1 MPLAYMNRV
10 LEHLVYGRRI
20 KDWTYVGGKWA
31 GLGHFEFKSLD
42 GTDSGRMLEGDRIF
56 VAKSVVKELGITQRL
71 WMEDGAVE
79 YGPREIVLARV
90 YNPDD
95 VDDLQSLVVFGQK
108 VEIEKSGVLENGH
121 NTLNSLVVEY
131 LGREGED
138 RFQYLG
144 WVNAFVL
151 SVLEKMVLRQAP
163 EPVVQDFDGDKVW
176 GVRDETREAETWAF
190 VDYLDTKYP
199 KTWFVARRM
208 LTVTTGA

>member
-1 MPLAYMNRV
+1 MRVITESVRGITIHWPKGMPLAYMNRV
-10 LEHLVYGRRI
+10 LEHLAYDRYI

-95 VDDLQSLVVFGQK
+95 VDDLQTLVVFGHEVK
-108 VEIEKSGVLENGH
+108 IEKEGVLINGR
-121 NTLNSLVVEY
+121 NVLNQVVVEY
-131 LGREGED
+131 LDREGES
-138 RFQYLG
+138 RTRYLS
-144 WVNAFVL
+144 WVNDEDYWLKEIVG
-151 SVLEKMVLRQAP
+151 VGEKLLPADCFGNPIVSK
-163 EPVVQDFDGDKVW
+163 EG
-176 GVRDETREAETWAF
+176 
-190 VDYLDTKYP
+190 
-199 KTWFVARRM
+199 
-208 LTVTTGA
+208 

>member
-1 MPLAYMNRV
+1 MRVVTESVRGITIHWPKGMPLTYMNKV
-10 LEHLVYGRRI
+10 LEHLAYDRYV

-56 VAKSVVKELGITQRL
+56 VAKSLVKELGITQRL

-108 VEIEKSGVLENGH
+108 VEIEKGGVFVNGV
-121 NTLNSLVVEY
+121 NTLNSVVVEY
-131 LGREGED
+131 LDRDGED
-138 RFQYLG
+138 RICCLG
-144 WVNAFVL
+144 WVNDEEYMLKEAI
-151 SVLEKMVLRQAP
+151 
-163 EPVVQDFDGDKVW
+163 
-176 GVRDETREAETWAF
+176 GVGERILPADCFGNPIVSKE
-190 VDYLDTKYP
+190 
-199 KTWFVARRM
+199 
-208 LTVTTGA
+208 G

>member
-1 MPLAYMNRV
+1 MRVITESVRGITIHWPKGMPLAYMNKV
-10 LEHLVYGRRI
+10 LEHLAYDRYI

-42 GTDSGRMLEGDRIF
+42 GTDSGRMLEGDRVF
-56 VAKSVVKELGITQRL
+56 VSKSLVKELGITQRL

-108 VEIEKSGVLENGH
+108 VEIEKSGVL
-121 NTLNSLVVEY
+121 VVEY

-144 WVNAFVL
+144 WVNDEDYWLKEIV
-151 SVLEKMVLRQAP
+151 
-163 EPVVQDFDGDKVW
+163 
-176 GVRDETREAETWAF
+176 GVGERLLPADCFGHPIVSKERN
-190 VDYLDTKYP
+190 
-199 KTWFVARRM
+199 
-208 LTVTTGA
+208 

>member
-1 MPLAYMNRV
+1 MRVITESVRGITIHWPKGMPLAYMNRV

-108 VEIEKSGVLENGH
+108 VEIEKSGVLVNGH

-144 WVNAFVL
+144 WVNDEDYWLKEIV
-151 SVLEKMVLRQAP
+151 
-163 EPVVQDFDGDKVW
+163 
-176 GVRDETREAETWAF
+176 GVGERLLPADCFGHPIVSKERN
-190 VDYLDTKYP
+190 
-199 KTWFVARRM
+199 
-208 LTVTTGA
+208 